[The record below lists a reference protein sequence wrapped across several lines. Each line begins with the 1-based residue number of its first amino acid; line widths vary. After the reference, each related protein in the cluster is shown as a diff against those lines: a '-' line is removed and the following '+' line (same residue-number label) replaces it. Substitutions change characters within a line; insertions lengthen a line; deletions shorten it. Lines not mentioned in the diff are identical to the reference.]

1 GVPAVSQSVE
11 YRDAI
16 FAADHD
22 FAVDQA
28 GTASKSRYGGGNGWI
43 AGSPIDPASSQKP
56 HAGAITSGQHA
67 KTIQLNFMNPA
78 GAIWRLWRRT
88 WEARFD
94 EAVWA
99 GTRDTQ

>member
-1 GVPAVSQSVE
+1 LRLAAVAQSVE

-43 AGSPIDPASSQKP
+43 AGSPIDAASSQKP
-56 HAGAITSGQHA
+56 HASAITSRQHA
-67 KTIQLNFMNPA
+67 KTISRESSRQPV
-78 GAIWRLWRRT
+78 R
-88 WEARFD
+88 
-94 EAVWA
+94 
-99 GTRDTQ
+99 